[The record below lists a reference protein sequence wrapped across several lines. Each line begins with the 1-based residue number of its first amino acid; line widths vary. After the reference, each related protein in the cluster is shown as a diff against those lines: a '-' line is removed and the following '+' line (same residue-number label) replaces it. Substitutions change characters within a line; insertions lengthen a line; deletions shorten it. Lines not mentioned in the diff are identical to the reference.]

1 MDNPKL
7 LLRKH
12 HKRLF
17 GLDNVVGIGLGYK
30 IIQGRS
36 TNKPAIIVLVE
47 KKLPEGKLE
56 KRNIVPKTLGEVATD
71 VIEVGEIKLL
81 ALRTE
86 KARPARPGMS
96 IGHYKVTAGT
106 FGALVR
112 DERTGEPLIL
122 SNNHVLANAT
132 DGHDGK
138 SAIGDAILQPGSYD
152 GGTEADVI
160 AYLERYVPITKSASE
175 PQCRVAK
182 GVESIL
188 NLILKILR
196 PDYKINFIKSETSQ
210 NLIDAA
216 VAKPVKSDYIEADI
230 YELGRTNAIKEPQ
243 IGMTVKKSGRT
254 SGITSSQVKA
264 LDVMLKVMLGPSE
277 EAVFY
282 EQVLTGPMAQP
293 GDSGSLVVD
302 GNINVVGLLFAGSD
316 QATIINPISNVLKL
330 LKVTL

>member
-7 LLRKH
+7 LLRKYQ
-12 HKRLF
+12 KKLF
-17 GLDNVVGIGLGYK
+17 NLDNVVGIGLGYK

-36 TNKPAIIVLVE
+36 TNKPAIMVLVE
-47 KKLPEGKLE
+47 KKLPESKLK
-56 KRNIVPKTLGEVATD
+56 KRNIVPKTLGEVTTD
-71 VIEVGEIKLL
+71 VIEVGDIRFLT
-81 ALRTE
+81 LRTE

-160 AYLERYVPITKSASE
+160 AYLERYIPIIKGASK

-182 GVESIL
+182 GVENIL

-196 PDYKINFIKSETSQ
+196 PNYKINFIKNETSH

-216 VAKPVKSDYIEADI
+216 VAKPVKPDYIEADI
-230 YELGRTNAIKEPQ
+230 YELGGTNAIKEPQ

-264 LDVMLKVMLGPSE
+264 LDVMLKVILGPFE

-282 EQVLTGPMAQP
+282 EQVLTGPMAHP

-302 GNINVVGLLFAGSD
+302 ENMNVVGLLFAGSD
-316 QATIINPISNVLKL
+316 QATIINPILNVLKL